1 MILNVE
7 IAAMADQR
15 FRILLV
21 EDNPGDAFLVR
32 TLLDETG
39 DPFDIEHCSD
49 LTSALTILNG
59 DGPGARFDVVLL
71 DLTLPDS
78 SGVETIRRVRS
89 CANSAP
95 VVVLTGHKDEE
106 LAFEALQ
113 HGAEDYLTKEFP
125 DGRTIRRS
133 IRYAIERSRA
143 ERALK
148 ESEERYRK
156 LVELAP
162 ELISILSG
170 EEITYINQQG
180 LTILGA
186 EDTTELVGR
195 SFMEMVNPSSRE
207 ILSEYIERY
216 RNGYSGRADFVIMCN
231 RPDGETVELEVS
243 AIAFTHE
250 GAPAMLML
258 AEDVT
263 EKRKVERQLVQT
275 SKLATLGEMAAS
287 VAHEMNQPLNVI
299 RMAADTCALQ
309 YDLDAVKPAFQ
320 RERLSLISGQTER
333 MSEIIK
339 HLQIYSR
346 PDDDDFAPFDPMKAV
361 GRAVDM
367 IEHDCRLSG
376 IMIDVVPPAQMCRV
390 NGRQVQLEQ
399 VLVNMLTNA
408 RDAINENGDDANS
421 IGGLIR
427 VSAMIDQDEKFLKL
441 AVNDNGGGVPEAAID
456 LLFHPFFTTKDV
468 GKGTGLG
475 LSVSYGIVEAMG
487 GKIDV
492 RNEGDGACFEVTL
505 PVAQIGKEL
514 EADGDEAV
522 VKSARIHAD
531 CVDRAGRQAVR
542 VLVVDDE
549 IDAMEIIAAYLEAQG
564 YSVSAATNGEDAL
577 AIAGVMQPTILI
589 TDIRMPHMD
598 GNSLVKA
605 LRARNPAM
613 PVIVMTGHPGD
624 AERPVDDD
632 DGADAPVMVMP
643 KPLDLQELL
652 GTLDEL
658 AEVYCE

>member
-1 MILNVE
+1 
-7 IAAMADQR
+7 MAEQR

-32 TLLDETG
+32 TLLEETG
-39 DPFDIEHCSD
+39 EPFDIEHRSD
-49 LTSALTILNG
+49 LASAMAVLNG
-59 DGPGARFDVVLL
+59 DGPDAQFDVVLL

-78 SGVETIRRVRS
+78 SGVTTISKVRS
-89 CANSAP
+89 CANTAP

-106 LAFEALQ
+106 LAFDALQ

-170 EEITYINQQG
+170 DEIVYINQQG
-180 LTILGA
+180 LSILGA
-186 EDTTELVGR
+186 EDSAALVGR
-195 SFMEMVNPSSRE
+195 SFMEMVHPSSRE
-207 ILSEYIERY
+207 TLDEYIVRY
-216 RNGYSGRADFVIMCN
+216 RRGYGGRADFTIICQ
-231 RPDGETVELEVS
+231 RPDGENVELEVS

-250 GAPAMLML
+250 GTPAMLML

-263 EKRKVERQLVQT
+263 EKRKIERQLVQT

-299 RMAADTCALQ
+299 RMAADTCSLQ

-320 RERLSLISGQTER
+320 RERLSLISSQTER

-346 PDDDDFAPFDPMKAV
+346 PDDEDFTPFDPMKAV
-361 GRAVDM
+361 ERSVDM

-376 IMIDVVPPAQMCRV
+376 IVIDVVPPAQPCLV

-408 RDAINENGDDANS
+408 RDAINENGDDGN

-427 VSAMIDQDEKFLKL
+427 VSAMVDEGLKSLKL

-475 LSVSYGIVEAMG
+475 LSVSFGIIEAMG

-505 PVAQIGKEL
+505 PITSVGPGEKPDIPEL
-514 EADGDEAV
+514 MPDEGSSLITGSSCEA
-522 VKSARIHAD
+522 RRNI
-531 CVDRAGRQAVR
+531 R

-549 IDAMEIIAAYLEAQG
+549 IDAMEIISGYLEAQG
-564 YSVSAATNGEDAL
+564 YSVSAASDGEDAL
-577 AIAGVMQPTILI
+577 AIAGVVQPDILI
-589 TDIRMPHMD
+589 TDIRMPQMD

-605 LRARNPAM
+605 LRSRNPAL

-632 DGADAPVMVMP
+632 DDGADAPVMVLS
-643 KPLDLQELL
+643 KPLNLKELL
-652 GTLDEL
+652 AILDEL
-658 AEVYCE
+658 SEVCAG

>member
-1 MILNVE
+1 MPQ
-7 IAAMADQR
+7 QR

-32 TLLDETG
+32 TLLEETG
-39 DPFDIEHCSD
+39 EPFDIEHCSD
-49 LTSALTILNG
+49 LTSAMAILNG
-59 DGPGARFDVVLL
+59 DGPECVFDVVLL

-78 SGVETIRRVRS
+78 SGVDTISRVRG
-89 CANSAP
+89 CLNTAP

-162 ELISILSG
+162 ELISVLSG
-170 EEITYINQQG
+170 EEIVYMNQQG

-186 EDTTELVGR
+186 EDCGELVGR
-195 SFMEMVNPSSRE
+195 SFMEMVHPTSRE
-207 ILSEYIERY
+207 TLEEYISRY
-216 RNGYSGRADFVIMCN
+216 QKGYTGRADFTVICQ
-231 RPDGETVELEVS
+231 RPAGDNVELEVS

-299 RMAADTCALQ
+299 RMSADTCALQ
-309 YDLDAVKPAFQ
+309 YDLDEVKPAFQ
-320 RERLSLISGQTER
+320 RERLSLISSQTER

-346 PDDDDFAPFDPMKAV
+346 PDDDDFRPFAVMKAV
-361 GRAVDM
+361 ERAVDM

-376 IMIDVVPPAQMCRV
+376 IVIDVVPPRHLCFV

-399 VLVNMLTNA
+399 VLVNLLSNA
-408 RDAINENGDDANS
+408 RDAINEIGDDAGS

-427 VSAMIDQDEKFLKL
+427 VSALVDEDRKMLKL

-475 LSVSYGIVEAMG
+475 LSVSFGIIEAMG

-492 RNEGDGACFEVTL
+492 RNEGDGACFEITL
-505 PVAQIGKEL
+505 PLADLVVTEEDDLSDGAL
-514 EADGDEAV
+514 EDGWLADAPV
-522 VKSARIHAD
+522 SSLAREN
-531 CVDRAGRQAVR
+531 VR

-549 IDAMEIIAAYLEAQG
+549 LDATEIIAGYLEAQG
-564 YSVSAATNGEDAL
+564 FNVSAASNGEDAL
-577 AIAGVMQPTILI
+577 AIAGIVQPDILI
-589 TDIRMPHMD
+589 TDIRMPQMD
-598 GNSLVKA
+598 GNTLVKE
-605 LRARNPAM
+605 LRDRNPAL
-613 PVIVMTGHPGD
+613 PVLVMTGHPGD
-624 AERPVDDD
+624 AEWPDMDD
-632 DGADAPVMVMP
+632 DGADAPVMVMS
-643 KPLDLQELL
+643 KPLNLKELL
-652 GTLDEL
+652 ATLDEL
-658 AEVYCE
+658 SDVFSG

>member
-1 MILNVE
+1 MPE
-7 IAAMADQR
+7 QR

-32 TLLDETG
+32 TLLEETDES
-39 DPFDIEHCSD
+39 FDIQHCSD
-49 LTSALTILNG
+49 LASAMEVLNG
-59 DGPGARFDVVLL
+59 TGPEAQVDVVLL

-78 SGVETIRRVRS
+78 SGVETISRVRS
-89 CANSAP
+89 CANVAP

-113 HGAEDYLTKEFP
+113 YGAEDYLTKEFP

-162 ELISILSG
+162 ELISVLSG
-170 EEITYINQQG
+170 EEIVYMNQQG

-186 EDTTELVGR
+186 DDSEQLIGR
-195 SFMEMVNPSSRE
+195 SFMEMVHPSSRE
-207 ILSEYIERY
+207 TLEEYITRY
-216 RNGYSGRADFVIMCN
+216 RNGYSGRADFTIICQRREGDN
-231 RPDGETVELEVS
+231 VELEVS

-320 RERLSLISGQTER
+320 RERLALISGQTER

-346 PDDDDFAPFDPMKAV
+346 PDDDDFAPFDVMKAV
-361 GRAVDM
+361 ERAVDM
-367 IEHDCRLSG
+367 VEHDCRLSG
-376 IMIDVVPPAQMCRV
+376 IVIDVVPPSKRCFV

-399 VLVNMLTNA
+399 VLVNMLSNA
-408 RDAINENGDDANS
+408 RDAINENGDDPGS

-427 VSAMIDQDEKFLKL
+427 VCVMIDEKRKRLKL

-475 LSVSYGIVEAMG
+475 LSVSFGIIEAMG
-487 GKIDV
+487 GGIDV
-492 RNEGDGACFEVTL
+492 RNEGDGACFEITL
-505 PVAQIGKEL
+505 PL
-514 EADGDEAV
+514 ADLAV
-522 VKSARIHAD
+522 TEQDGLSDAALDDGWQSTISANANGRGNIRI
-531 CVDRAGRQAVR
+531 
-542 VLVVDDE
+542 LVVDDE
-549 IDAMEIIAAYLEAQG
+549 LDAMEIISGYLEAQG
-564 YSVSAATNGEDAL
+564 FNVSAASNGEDAL
-577 AIAGVMQPTILI
+577 AIAGIVQPDILI
-589 TDIRMPHMD
+589 TDIRMPQMD
-598 GNSLVKA
+598 GNTLVKE
-605 LRARNPAM
+605 LRERNPTL

-624 AERPVDDD
+624 AQRPVEDDE
-632 DGADAPVMVMP
+632 ATDAPVMVMS
-643 KPLDLQELL
+643 KPLNLKELMA
-652 GTLDEL
+652 TLDEL
-658 AEVYCE
+658 SEVFVP

>member
-1 MILNVE
+1 MPE
-7 IAAMADQR
+7 QR

-32 TLLDETG
+32 TLLEETG
-39 DPFDIEHCSD
+39 EPFDIEHRSD
-49 LTSALTILNG
+49 LSSAMAVLNG
-59 DGPGARFDVVLL
+59 TDADAIFDVVLL

-78 SGVETIRRVRS
+78 SGVTTISRIRS
-89 CANSAP
+89 CTNTAP

-162 ELISILSG
+162 ELIAILSG
-170 EEITYINQQG
+170 EEIVYINQQG
-180 LTILGA
+180 VSILKA
-186 EDTTELVGR
+186 DDSNALIGR
-195 SFMEMVNPSSRE
+195 SFMEKVHPASKDT
-207 ILSEYIERY
+207 LGEYIARY
-216 RNGYSGRADFVIMCN
+216 QGGYGGRADFTIMCQ
-231 RPDGETVELEVS
+231 RPDGENVELEVS

-299 RMAADTCALQ
+299 RMAADTCGLE

-320 RERLSLISGQTER
+320 RERLSLISSQTER

-346 PDDDDFAPFDPMKAV
+346 PDDDDFVPFDPMKAV
-361 GRAVDM
+361 MRSVDM

-376 IMIDVVPPAQMCRV
+376 IVVDVVPPGQVCLV

-399 VLVNMLTNA
+399 VMVNMLTNA
-408 RDAINENGDDANS
+408 RDAINENADDGS

-427 VSAMIDQDEKFLKL
+427 VSAMLDEAHKVLKL

-475 LSVSYGIVEAMG
+475 LSVSFGIVEAMG

-505 PVAQIGKEL
+505 PIASFGDVGTDEEEDIADECLPADIGLNK
-514 EADGDEAV
+514 
-522 VKSARIHAD
+522 
-531 CVDRAGRQAVR
+531 AVR
-542 VLVVDDE
+542 NKTRILVVDDE
-549 IDAMEIIAAYLEAQG
+549 IDAMEIISGYLEAQG
-564 YSVSAATNGEDAL
+564 YSVSAASNGEDAL
-577 AIAGVMQPTILI
+577 AISGVVQPNILI
-589 TDIRMPHMD
+589 TDIRMPQMD
-598 GNSLVKA
+598 GNSLVKELRSRDPA
-605 LRARNPAM
+605 L

-624 AERPVDDD
+624 ADRPVDD
-632 DGADAPVMVMP
+632 DGADAPVMVMS
-643 KPLDLQELL
+643 KPLNLKELL
-652 GTLDEL
+652 GILDEL
-658 AEVYCE
+658 SEVCGE

>member
-1 MILNVE
+1 MTMPE
-7 IAAMADQR
+7 QR

-32 TLLDETG
+32 TLLEETG
-39 DPFDIEHCSD
+39 EPFDIEHRSD
-49 LTSALTILNG
+49 LRSAMAVLNG
-59 DGPGARFDVVLL
+59 DGPDALFDVVLL

-78 SGVETIRRVRS
+78 SGVATISQIRS
-89 CANSAP
+89 CANTAP

-170 EEITYINQQG
+170 EEIVYINQQG
-180 LTILGA
+180 LSILGA
-186 EDTTELVGR
+186 EDSAALVGR
-195 SFMEMVNPSSRE
+195 SFMEMVHPTSKE
-207 ILSEYIERY
+207 TLGEYIARY
-216 RNGYSGRADFVIMCN
+216 QDGYGGRADFTIICQ
-231 RPDGETVELEVS
+231 RPDGDNVELEVS

-263 EKRKVERQLVQT
+263 EKRRIERQLVQT

-309 YDLDAVKPAFQ
+309 YDLEAVKPAFQ
-320 RERLSLISGQTER
+320 RERLSLISSQTER

-346 PDDDDFAPFDPMKAV
+346 PDDDDFVPFDPMKAV
-361 GRAVDM
+361 ERSVDM

-376 IMIDVVPPAQMCRV
+376 IMIEVVPPAQACLV
-390 NGRQVQLEQ
+390 KGRQVQLEQ

-408 RDAINENGDDANS
+408 RDAINENGDDGS

-427 VSAMIDQDEKFLKL
+427 LSAMVDENHKVLKL

-475 LSVSYGIVEAMG
+475 LSVSFGIVEAMN

-505 PVAQIGKEL
+505 PIVSFGDVSDDIF
-514 EADGDEAV
+514 ADIPDEQVFNDTSSNTA
-522 VKSARIHAD
+522 ARQNTRI
-531 CVDRAGRQAVR
+531 
-542 VLVVDDE
+542 LVVDDE
-549 IDAMEIIAAYLEAQG
+549 IDAMEIISGYLEAQG
-564 YSVSAATNGEDAL
+564 YNVSAASNGEDAL
-577 AIAGVMQPTILI
+577 AIAGVVQPDILI
-589 TDIRMPHMD
+589 TDIRMPQMD
-598 GNSLVKA
+598 GNSLVKELRSRDPA
-605 LRARNPAM
+605 L

-632 DGADAPVMVMP
+632 GADAPVMVMS
-643 KPLDLQELL
+643 KPLNLKELL
-652 GTLDEL
+652 GILDEL
-658 AEVYCE
+658 SEVCGQM

>member
-1 MILNVE
+1 MLE
-7 IAAMADQR
+7 QR

-32 TLLDETG
+32 TLLEETTE
-39 DPFDIEHCSD
+39 PFDIEHCGD
-49 LTSALTILNG
+49 LGSAMAILNG
-59 DGPGARFDVVLL
+59 TGDAAQFDVILL

-78 SGVETIRRVRS
+78 SGVETISRIRS
-89 CANSAP
+89 CANAAP

-133 IRYAIERSRA
+133 IRYAIERSRS

-162 ELISILSG
+162 ELIAVLSG
-170 EEITYINQQG
+170 EEIVYINQQG
-180 LTILGA
+180 LSMLRVTDAQMLGH
-186 EDTTELVGR
+186 
-195 SFMEMVNPSSRE
+195 SFMEMVHETSRE
-207 ILSEYIERY
+207 ILAEHIDRY
-216 RNGYSGRADFVIMCN
+216 KNGYSGRADFTLMCL
-231 RPDGETVELEVS
+231 RRDGENVELEVS

-263 EKRKVERQLVQT
+263 EKRKIERQLVQT

-287 VAHEMNQPLNVI
+287 IAHEMNQPLNVI
-299 RMAADTCALQ
+299 RMAADTCSLQ
-309 YDLDAVKPAFQ
+309 YDMDAVKPAFQ
-320 RERLSLISGQTER
+320 RERLKLISGQTER

-346 PDDDDFAPFDPMKAV
+346 PDNDDFELFDPMKAL

-376 IMIDVVPPAQMCRV
+376 ILIDVVPPTQLCMV
-390 NGRQVQLEQ
+390 KGRQVQLEQ
-399 VLVNMLTNA
+399 VLVNILTNA
-408 RDAINENGDDANS
+408 RDAINENGDDGNS

-427 VSAMIDQDEKFLKL
+427 ISAVIDAQTQTLRI
-441 AVNDNGGGVPEAAID
+441 AINDNGGGVPEAAID
-456 LLFHPFFTTKDV
+456 FLFHPFFTTKDV

-487 GKIDV
+487 GKINV
-492 RNEGDGACFEVTL
+492 RNEGDGACFEIAL
-505 PVAQIGKEL
+505 PVVEIGMGEL
-514 EADGDEAV
+514 PHIEDDDGLDDDSESTVSTAD
-522 VKSARIHAD
+522 
-531 CVDRAGRQAVR
+531 RQKVR

-549 IDAMEIIAAYLEAQG
+549 MDAMEIISAYLEGQG
-564 YSVSAATNGEDAL
+564 YNVCAASNGEEAL
-577 AIAGVMQPTILI
+577 AIAGAMQPDILI
-589 TDIRMPHMD
+589 TDIRMPQMD
-598 GNSLVKA
+598 GNSLVKE
-605 LRARNPAM
+605 LRSRNPAM

-624 AERPVDDD
+624 AHRPDDD
-632 DGADAPVMVMP
+632 EDGTDAPVMVMS
-643 KPLDLQELL
+643 KPLGLRELL
-652 GTLDEL
+652 SVLDEL
-658 AEVYCE
+658 AEVFCT

>member
-1 MILNVE
+1 MTMPE
-7 IAAMADQR
+7 QR

-32 TLLDETG
+32 TLLEETG
-39 DPFDIEHCSD
+39 EPFDIEHRSD
-49 LTSALTILNG
+49 LRSAMAVLNG
-59 DGPGARFDVVLL
+59 DGPDALFDVVLL

-78 SGVETIRRVRS
+78 SGVATISQIRS
-89 CANSAP
+89 CANTAP

-170 EEITYINQQG
+170 EEIVYINQQG
-180 LTILGA
+180 LSILGA
-186 EDTTELVGR
+186 EDSAALVGR
-195 SFMEMVNPSSRE
+195 SFMEMVHPTSKE
-207 ILSEYIERY
+207 TLGEYIARY
-216 RNGYSGRADFVIMCN
+216 QDGYGGRADFTIICQ
-231 RPDGETVELEVS
+231 RPDGDNVELEVS

-263 EKRKVERQLVQT
+263 EKRRIERQLVQT

-309 YDLDAVKPAFQ
+309 YDLEAVKPAFQ
-320 RERLSLISGQTER
+320 RERLSLISSQTER

-346 PDDDDFAPFDPMKAV
+346 PDDDDFVPFDPMKAV
-361 GRAVDM
+361 ERSVDM

-376 IMIDVVPPAQMCRV
+376 IMIEVVPPAQACLV
-390 NGRQVQLEQ
+390 KGRQVQLEQ

-408 RDAINENGDDANS
+408 RDAINENGDDGS

-427 VSAMIDQDEKFLKL
+427 LSAMVDENHKVLKL

-475 LSVSYGIVEAMG
+475 LSVSFGIVEAMN

-505 PVAQIGKEL
+505 PIVSFGDVSEDIF
-514 EADGDEAV
+514 ADIPDEQVFNDTSSNTA
-522 VKSARIHAD
+522 ARQNTRI
-531 CVDRAGRQAVR
+531 
-542 VLVVDDE
+542 LVVDDE
-549 IDAMEIIAAYLEAQG
+549 IDAMEIISGYLEAQG
-564 YSVSAATNGEDAL
+564 YNVSAASNGEDAL
-577 AIAGVMQPTILI
+577 AIAGVVQPDILI
-589 TDIRMPHMD
+589 TDIRMPQMD
-598 GNSLVKA
+598 GNSLVKELRSRDPA
-605 LRARNPAM
+605 L

-632 DGADAPVMVMP
+632 GADAPVMVMS
-643 KPLDLQELL
+643 KPLNLKELL
-652 GTLDEL
+652 GILDEL
-658 AEVYCE
+658 SEVCGQM

>member
-1 MILNVE
+1 MLE
-7 IAAMADQR
+7 QR

-32 TLLDETG
+32 TLLEETG
-39 DPFDIEHCSD
+39 EPFDIEHRSD
-49 LTSALTILNG
+49 LTSAMAVLNG
-59 DGPGARFDVVLL
+59 EGPDAVFDVVLL

-78 SGVETIRRVRS
+78 SGVTTISRIRD
-89 CANSAP
+89 CANTAP

-170 EEITYINQQG
+170 EEIAYINQQG
-180 LTILGA
+180 LSILGA
-186 EDTTELVGR
+186 DDSAALIGR
-195 SFMEMVNPSSRE
+195 SFMEMVHPASKE
-207 ILSEYIERY
+207 TLGEYIARY
-216 RNGYSGRADFVIMCN
+216 RDGYTGRADFTIMCQ
-231 RPDGETVELEVS
+231 RPAGDNVELEVS

-263 EKRKVERQLVQT
+263 EKRKIERQLVQT

-320 RERLSLISGQTER
+320 HERLALISSQTER

-346 PDDDDFAPFDPMKAV
+346 PDDDDFVPFDPMRAV
-361 GRAVDM
+361 ASSVDM

-376 IMIDVVPPAQMCRV
+376 IEIEVVPPAQACLV

-408 RDAINENGDDANS
+408 RDAINENGDDGN

-427 VSAMIDQDEKFLKL
+427 VSAMVDKTNQVLKL

-475 LSVSYGIVEAMG
+475 LSVSFGIVEAMG

-505 PVAQIGKEL
+505 PIVSFDASD
-514 EADGDEAV
+514 ADQTEYEPEEHPGGDTGLNAETRQNI
-522 VKSARIHAD
+522 RI
-531 CVDRAGRQAVR
+531 
-542 VLVVDDE
+542 LVVDDE
-549 IDAMEIIAAYLEAQG
+549 VDAMEIISGYLEAQG
-564 YSVSAATNGEDAL
+564 YNVSAASDGEDAL
-577 AIAGVMQPTILI
+577 ALAAVVQPNILI
-589 TDIRMPHMD
+589 TDIRMPQMD
-598 GNSLVKA
+598 GNALVKELRSRDPA
-605 LRARNPAM
+605 L

-632 DGADAPVMVMP
+632 GADAPVMVMS
-643 KPLDLQELL
+643 KPLNLKELL
-652 GTLDEL
+652 GILDEL
-658 AEVYCE
+658 SEVCIQ

>member
-1 MILNVE
+1 
-7 IAAMADQR
+7 
-15 FRILLV
+15 
-21 EDNPGDAFLVR
+21 
-32 TLLDETG
+32 
-39 DPFDIEHCSD
+39 
-49 LTSALTILNG
+49 
-59 DGPGARFDVVLL
+59 
-71 DLTLPDS
+71 
-78 SGVETIRRVRS
+78 
-89 CANSAP
+89 
-95 VVVLTGHKDEE
+95 
-106 LAFEALQ
+106 
-113 HGAEDYLTKEFP
+113 
-125 DGRTIRRS
+125 
-133 IRYAIERSRA
+133 
-143 ERALK
+143 
-148 ESEERYRK
+148 
-156 LVELAP
+156 
-162 ELISILSG
+162 
-170 EEITYINQQG
+170 
-180 LTILGA
+180 
-186 EDTTELVGR
+186 
-195 SFMEMVNPSSRE
+195 
-207 ILSEYIERY
+207 
-216 RNGYSGRADFVIMCN
+216 
-231 RPDGETVELEVS
+231 
-243 AIAFTHE
+243 
-250 GAPAMLML
+250 
-258 AEDVT
+258 
-263 EKRKVERQLVQT
+263 
-275 SKLATLGEMAAS
+275 
-287 VAHEMNQPLNVI
+287 
-299 RMAADTCALQ
+299 
-309 YDLDAVKPAFQ
+309 
-320 RERLSLISGQTER
+320 

-514 EADGDEAV
+514 EADSDEPVA
-522 VKSARIHAD
+522 KSARIHGD

-577 AIAGVMQPTILI
+577 AIAGVMPPTILI

-605 LRARNPAM
+605 LRARNPGM

-652 GTLDEL
+652 GILDEL
-658 AEVYCE
+658 AEVYGE

>member
-1 MILNVE
+1 MSE
-7 IAAMADQR
+7 QR

-32 TLLDETG
+32 TLLEETG
-39 DPFDIEHCSD
+39 EPFDIEHRSD
-49 LTSALTILNG
+49 LASAMAVLND
-59 DGPGARFDVVLL
+59 DGAEAAFDVILL

-78 SGVETIRRVRS
+78 SGVDTISRVRS
-89 CANSAP
+89 CANAAP

-162 ELISILSG
+162 ELISVLSG
-170 EEITYINQQG
+170 EEIVYMNQQG
-180 LTILGA
+180 VTILGA
-186 EDTTELVGR
+186 GDSDALVGR
-195 SFMEMVNPSSRE
+195 SFMEMVHPSSRE
-207 ILSEYIERY
+207 TLEEYISRY
-216 RNGYSGRADFVIMCN
+216 RKGYPGRADFTIICQ
-231 RPDGETVELEVS
+231 RPEGENVELEVS

-250 GAPAMLML
+250 GSPAMLML

-320 RERLSLISGQTER
+320 RERLSLISSQTER

-346 PDDDDFAPFDPMKAV
+346 PDDDDFAPFDVMKAV
-361 GRAVDM
+361 ERAVDM
-367 IEHDCRLSG
+367 VEHDCKLSG
-376 IMIDVVPPAQMCRV
+376 IAIDVVPPRKRCFV

-399 VLVNMLTNA
+399 VLINMLSNA
-408 RDAINENGDDANS
+408 RDAINENGDDAGS

-427 VSAMIDQDEKFLKL
+427 VSAMVDESGKTLRL

-475 LSVSYGIVEAMG
+475 LSVSFGIVEAMG
-487 GKIDV
+487 GRIEV
-492 RNEGDGACFEVTL
+492 RNEGDGACFEITL
-505 PVAQIGKEL
+505 PLSEIIVTEDNCL
-514 EADGDEAV
+514 SSDMLDEGWSSKRPANAA
-522 VKSARIHAD
+522 ARGNI
-531 CVDRAGRQAVR
+531 R

-549 IDAMEIIAAYLEAQG
+549 LDAMEIISGYLEAQG
-564 YSVSAATNGEDAL
+564 FNVSAASDGEDAL
-577 AIAGVMQPTILI
+577 AIAGIVQPDILI
-589 TDIRMPHMD
+589 TDIRMPQMD
-598 GNSLVKA
+598 GNTLVKE
-605 LRARNPAM
+605 LRERNPAL

-624 AERPVDDD
+624 AEKPVEDDE
-632 DGADAPVMVMP
+632 GADAPVMVMS
-643 KPLDLQELL
+643 KPLNLKELL

-658 AEVYCE
+658 CEVVAA

>member
-1 MILNVE
+1 MTMPE
-7 IAAMADQR
+7 QR

-32 TLLDETG
+32 TLLEETG
-39 DPFDIEHCSD
+39 EPFDIEHRSD
-49 LTSALTILNG
+49 LRSAMAVLNG
-59 DGPGARFDVVLL
+59 DGPDALFDVVLL

-78 SGVETIRRVRS
+78 SGVATISQIRS
-89 CANSAP
+89 CANTAP

-170 EEITYINQQG
+170 EEIVYINQQG
-180 LTILGA
+180 LSILGA
-186 EDTTELVGR
+186 EDSAALVGR
-195 SFMEMVNPSSRE
+195 SFMEMVHPTSKE
-207 ILSEYIERY
+207 TLGEYIARY
-216 RNGYSGRADFVIMCN
+216 QDGYGGRADFTIICQ
-231 RPDGETVELEVS
+231 RPDGDNVELEVS

-263 EKRKVERQLVQT
+263 EKRRIERQLVQT

-309 YDLDAVKPAFQ
+309 YDLEAVKPAFQ
-320 RERLSLISGQTER
+320 RERLSLISSQTER

-346 PDDDDFAPFDPMKAV
+346 PDDDDFVPFDPMKAV
-361 GRAVDM
+361 ERSVDM

-376 IMIDVVPPAQMCRV
+376 IMIEVVPPAQACLV
-390 NGRQVQLEQ
+390 KGRQVQLEQ

-408 RDAINENGDDANS
+408 RDAINENGDDGS

-427 VSAMIDQDEKFLKL
+427 LSAMVDENHKVLKL

-475 LSVSYGIVEAMG
+475 LSVSFGIIEAMN

-505 PVAQIGKEL
+505 PIVSFGDVSEDIF
-514 EADGDEAV
+514 ADIPDEQVFNDTSSNTA
-522 VKSARIHAD
+522 ARQNTRI
-531 CVDRAGRQAVR
+531 
-542 VLVVDDE
+542 LVVDDE
-549 IDAMEIIAAYLEAQG
+549 IDAMEIISGYLEAQG
-564 YSVSAATNGEDAL
+564 YNVSAASNGEDAL
-577 AIAGVMQPTILI
+577 AIAGVVQPDILI
-589 TDIRMPHMD
+589 TDIRMPQMD
-598 GNSLVKA
+598 GNSLVKELRSRDPA
-605 LRARNPAM
+605 L

-632 DGADAPVMVMP
+632 GADAPVMVMS
-643 KPLDLQELL
+643 KPLNLKELL
-652 GTLDEL
+652 GILDEL
-658 AEVYCE
+658 SEVCGQM

>member
-1 MILNVE
+1 MHE
-7 IAAMADQR
+7 QR

-21 EDNPGDAFLVR
+21 EDNPGDAFLVK
-32 TLLDETG
+32 TLLEETG
-39 DPFDIEHCSD
+39 EPFDIEHCSD
-49 LTSALTILNG
+49 LSSAQKLLNAEQ
-59 DGPGARFDVVLL
+59 PNSSFDVVLL

-78 SGVETIRRVRS
+78 SGVETIRRVRE
-89 CANSAP
+89 CAARVP

-143 ERALK
+143 EMALK

-162 ELISILSG
+162 ELISVLSG
-170 EEITYINQQG
+170 EQIAYINQQG
-180 LTILGA
+180 LSILGA
-186 EDTTELVGR
+186 SDAAELVGR
-195 SFMEMVNPSSRE
+195 SFMEMVHPTSRE
-207 ILSEYIERY
+207 TLDEYIQRY
-216 RNGYSGRADFVIMCN
+216 RNGYSGRADFTIMAQ
-231 RPDGETVELEVS
+231 RPDGENVELEVS

-263 EKRKVERQLVQT
+263 EKRKIERQLVQT

-299 RMAADTCALQ
+299 RMAADTCGLQ

-320 RERLSLISGQTER
+320 RERLSLISSQTER

-346 PDDDDFAPFDPMKAV
+346 PDDDDFAPFDVAKAV
-361 GRAVDM
+361 ERAVDM

-376 IMIDVVPPAQMCRV
+376 IMIDVVGPSSPCFV
-390 NGRQVQLEQ
+390 SGRQVQLEQ

-408 RDAINENGDDANS
+408 RDAINENGDDAGS

-427 VSAMIDQDEKFLKL
+427 ISTVLDKEAGTLKL

-475 LSVSYGIVEAMG
+475 LSVSFGIVEAMG
-487 GKIDV
+487 GKINV

-505 PVAQIGKEL
+505 PLADICLGALAAEEDAETAMPPSTSMNPEL
-514 EADGDEAV
+514 RG
-522 VKSARIHAD
+522 SI
-531 CVDRAGRQAVR
+531 R

-549 IDAMEIIAAYLEAQG
+549 IDAMEIISGYLETQG
-564 YSVSAATNGEDAL
+564 YNVSAASNGEDAL
-577 AIAGVMQPTILI
+577 ALAGIVQPDILI
-589 TDIRMPHMD
+589 TDIRMPQMD
-598 GNSLVKA
+598 GNSLVKE
-605 LRARNPAM
+605 LRARNRAL

-624 AERPVDDD
+624 AEKPIEDEDSS
-632 DGADAPVMVMP
+632 DAPVMVMS
-643 KPLDLQELL
+643 KPLNLAELL
-652 GTLDEL
+652 GVLDEL
-658 AEVYCE
+658 TEVCVA

>member
-1 MILNVE
+1 MPE
-7 IAAMADQR
+7 QR

-32 TLLDETG
+32 TLLEETG
-39 DPFDIEHCSD
+39 EPFDIEHRSD
-49 LTSALTILNG
+49 LRSAMAVLNG
-59 DGPGARFDVVLL
+59 DGPDALFDVVLL

-78 SGVETIRRVRS
+78 SGVATISQIRS
-89 CANSAP
+89 CANTAP

-170 EEITYINQQG
+170 EEIVYINQQG
-180 LTILGA
+180 LSILGA
-186 EDTTELVGR
+186 EDSAALVGR
-195 SFMEMVNPSSRE
+195 SFMEMVHPTSKE
-207 ILSEYIERY
+207 TLGEYIARY
-216 RNGYSGRADFVIMCN
+216 QDGYGGRADFTIICQ
-231 RPDGETVELEVS
+231 RPDGDNVELEVS

-263 EKRKVERQLVQT
+263 EKRRIERQLVQT

-309 YDLDAVKPAFQ
+309 YDLEAVKPAFQ
-320 RERLSLISGQTER
+320 RERLSLISSQTER

-346 PDDDDFAPFDPMKAV
+346 PDDDDFVPFDPMKAV
-361 GRAVDM
+361 ERSVDM

-376 IMIDVVPPAQMCRV
+376 IMIEVVPPAQACLV
-390 NGRQVQLEQ
+390 KGRQVQLEQ

-408 RDAINENGDDANS
+408 RDAINENGDDGS

-427 VSAMIDQDEKFLKL
+427 LSAMVDENHKVLKL

-475 LSVSYGIVEAMG
+475 LSVSFGIIEAMN

-505 PVAQIGKEL
+505 PIVSFGDVSEDIF
-514 EADGDEAV
+514 ADIPDEQVFNDTSSNTA
-522 VKSARIHAD
+522 ARQNTRI
-531 CVDRAGRQAVR
+531 
-542 VLVVDDE
+542 LVVDDE
-549 IDAMEIIAAYLEAQG
+549 IDAMEIISGYLEAQG
-564 YSVSAATNGEDAL
+564 YNVSAASNGEDAL
-577 AIAGVMQPTILI
+577 AIAGVVQPDILI
-589 TDIRMPHMD
+589 TDIRMPQMD
-598 GNSLVKA
+598 GNSLVKELRSRDPA
-605 LRARNPAM
+605 L

-632 DGADAPVMVMP
+632 GADAPVMVMS
-643 KPLDLQELL
+643 KPLNLKELL
-652 GTLDEL
+652 GILDEL
-658 AEVYCE
+658 SEVCGQM

>member
-1 MILNVE
+1 MP
-7 IAAMADQR
+7 DQR

-32 TLLDETG
+32 TLLEETG
-39 DPFDIEHCSD
+39 EAFDVEHRSD
-49 LTSALTILNG
+49 LASAMAVLNS
-59 DGPGARFDVVLL
+59 DGAEALFDVVLL

-78 SGVETIRRVRS
+78 SGVDTISRIRS
-89 CANSAP
+89 CANVAP

-162 ELISILSG
+162 ELISVLSG
-170 EEITYINQQG
+170 EEIVYMNQQG
-180 LTILGA
+180 VTILGA
-186 EDTTELVGR
+186 GDSDKLVGR
-195 SFMEMVNPSSRE
+195 SFMEMVHPSSRE
-207 ILSEYIERY
+207 TLEEYISRY
-216 RNGYSGRADFVIMCN
+216 QNGYPGRADFTIICQ
-231 RPDGETVELEVS
+231 RPEGENVELEVS

-309 YDLDAVKPAFQ
+309 YELNAVKPAFQ
-320 RERLSLISGQTER
+320 KERLSLISSQTER

-346 PDDDDFAPFDPMKAV
+346 PDDDDFAPFDVMKAV
-361 GRAVDM
+361 ERAVDM
-367 IEHDCRLSG
+367 VEHDCRLSG
-376 IMIDVVPPAQMCRV
+376 IAIDVVPPRQRCFV

-399 VLVNMLTNA
+399 VLVNMLSNA
-408 RDAINENGDDANS
+408 RDAINENGDDAGS

-427 VSAMIDQDEKFLKL
+427 VSAMIDDAGKTLKL

-475 LSVSYGIVEAMG
+475 LSVSFGIVEAMG
-487 GKIDV
+487 GRIEV
-492 RNEGDGACFEVTL
+492 RNEGDGACFEITL
-505 PVAQIGKEL
+505 PLVDIGVTEDDAISESMLDNGWLSSLPTNAK
-514 EADGDEAV
+514 
-522 VKSARIHAD
+522 ARGNI
-531 CVDRAGRQAVR
+531 R

-549 IDAMEIIAAYLEAQG
+549 LDAMEIISGYLEAQG
-564 YSVSAATNGEDAL
+564 FNVSAASNGEDAL
-577 AIAGVMQPTILI
+577 ALAGVFQPDILI
-589 TDIRMPHMD
+589 TDIRMPQMD
-598 GNSLVKA
+598 GNSLVRE
-605 LRARNPAM
+605 LRDRNPAL

-624 AERPVDDD
+624 AEKPVEDEE
-632 DGADAPVMVMP
+632 GSDAPVMVMS
-643 KPLDLQELL
+643 KPLNLRELL
-652 GTLDEL
+652 ATLDEL
-658 AEVYCE
+658 CEVFAV

>member
-1 MILNVE
+1 MTMPE
-7 IAAMADQR
+7 QR

-32 TLLDETG
+32 TLLEETG
-39 DPFDIEHCSD
+39 EPFDIEHRSD
-49 LTSALTILNG
+49 LRSAMAVLNG
-59 DGPGARFDVVLL
+59 DGSDALFDVVLL

-78 SGVETIRRVRS
+78 SGVATISQIRS
-89 CANSAP
+89 CANTAP

-170 EEITYINQQG
+170 EEIVYINQQG
-180 LTILGA
+180 LSILGA
-186 EDTTELVGR
+186 EDSAALVGR
-195 SFMEMVNPSSRE
+195 SFMEMVHPTSKE
-207 ILSEYIERY
+207 TLGEYIARY
-216 RNGYSGRADFVIMCN
+216 QDGYGGRADFTIICQ
-231 RPDGETVELEVS
+231 RPDGDNVELEVS

-263 EKRKVERQLVQT
+263 EKRRIERQLVQT

-309 YDLDAVKPAFQ
+309 YDLEAVKPAFQ
-320 RERLSLISGQTER
+320 RERLSLISSQTER

-346 PDDDDFAPFDPMKAV
+346 PDDDDFVPFDPMKAV
-361 GRAVDM
+361 ERSVDM

-376 IMIDVVPPAQMCRV
+376 IMIEVVPPAQACLV
-390 NGRQVQLEQ
+390 KGRQVQLEQ

-408 RDAINENGDDANS
+408 RDAINENGDDGS

-427 VSAMIDQDEKFLKL
+427 LSAMVDENHKVLKL

-475 LSVSYGIVEAMG
+475 LSVSFGIVEAMN

-505 PVAQIGKEL
+505 PIVSF
-514 EADGDEAV
+514 GDVSDDIFAYTPDEQVFNDTSSNTA
-522 VKSARIHAD
+522 ARQNTRI
-531 CVDRAGRQAVR
+531 
-542 VLVVDDE
+542 LVVDDE
-549 IDAMEIIAAYLEAQG
+549 IDAMEIISGYLEAQG
-564 YSVSAATNGEDAL
+564 YNVSAASNGEDAL
-577 AIAGVMQPTILI
+577 AIAGVVQPDILI
-589 TDIRMPHMD
+589 TDIRMPQMD
-598 GNSLVKA
+598 GNSLVKELRSRDPA
-605 LRARNPAM
+605 L

-632 DGADAPVMVMP
+632 GADAPVMVMS
-643 KPLDLQELL
+643 KPLNLKELL
-652 GTLDEL
+652 GILDEL
-658 AEVYCE
+658 SEVCGQM

>member
-1 MILNVE
+1 MPE
-7 IAAMADQR
+7 QR

-32 TLLDETG
+32 TLLEETG
-39 DPFDIEHCSD
+39 EPFDIEHRSD
-49 LTSALTILNG
+49 LRSAMAVLNG
-59 DGPGARFDVVLL
+59 DGPDALFDVVLL

-78 SGVETIRRVRS
+78 SGVATISQIRS
-89 CANSAP
+89 CANTAP

-170 EEITYINQQG
+170 EEIVYINQQG
-180 LTILGA
+180 LSILGA
-186 EDTTELVGR
+186 EDSAALVGR
-195 SFMEMVNPSSRE
+195 SFMEMVHPTSKE
-207 ILSEYIERY
+207 TLGEYIARY
-216 RNGYSGRADFVIMCN
+216 QDGYGGRADFTIICQ
-231 RPDGETVELEVS
+231 RPDGDNVELEVS

-263 EKRKVERQLVQT
+263 EKRRIERQLVQT

-309 YDLDAVKPAFQ
+309 YDLEAVKPAFQ
-320 RERLSLISGQTER
+320 RERLSLISSQTER

-346 PDDDDFAPFDPMKAV
+346 PDDDDFVPFDPMKAV
-361 GRAVDM
+361 ERSVDM

-376 IMIDVVPPAQMCRV
+376 IMIEVVPPAQACLV
-390 NGRQVQLEQ
+390 KGRQVQLEQ

-408 RDAINENGDDANS
+408 RDAINENGDDGS

-427 VSAMIDQDEKFLKL
+427 LSAMVDENHKVLKL

-475 LSVSYGIVEAMG
+475 LSVSFGIVEAMN

-505 PVAQIGKEL
+505 PIVSFGDVSEDIF
-514 EADGDEAV
+514 ADIPDEQVFNDTSSNTA
-522 VKSARIHAD
+522 ARQNTRI
-531 CVDRAGRQAVR
+531 
-542 VLVVDDE
+542 LVVDDE
-549 IDAMEIIAAYLEAQG
+549 IDAMEIISGYLEAQG
-564 YSVSAATNGEDAL
+564 YNVSAASNGEDAL
-577 AIAGVMQPTILI
+577 AIAGVVQPDILI
-589 TDIRMPHMD
+589 TDIRMPQMD
-598 GNSLVKA
+598 GNSLVKELRSRDPA
-605 LRARNPAM
+605 L

-632 DGADAPVMVMP
+632 GADAPVMVMS
-643 KPLDLQELL
+643 KPLNLKELL
-652 GTLDEL
+652 GILDEL
-658 AEVYCE
+658 SEVCGQM

>member
-1 MILNVE
+1 MPE
-7 IAAMADQR
+7 QR

-32 TLLDETG
+32 TLLEETG
-39 DPFDIEHCSD
+39 EPFDIEHRSD
-49 LTSALTILNG
+49 LASAMAVLNG
-59 DGPGARFDVVLL
+59 DGPEALFDVVLL

-78 SGVETIRRVRS
+78 SGVQTISRVRS
-89 CANSAP
+89 CANAAP

-162 ELISILSG
+162 ELISVLSG
-170 EEITYINQQG
+170 EEIVYMNQQG
-180 LTILGA
+180 VSILGA
-186 EDTTELVGR
+186 RDSDKLVGR
-195 SFMEMVNPSSRE
+195 SFMEMVHPSSRE
-207 ILSEYIERY
+207 TLEEYISRY
-216 RNGYSGRADFVIMCN
+216 RNGYPGRADFTIICQ
-231 RPDGETVELEVS
+231 RPEGENVELEVS

-250 GAPAMLML
+250 GTPAMLML

-263 EKRKVERQLVQT
+263 DKRKVERQLVQT

-320 RERLSLISGQTER
+320 RERLALISSQTER

-346 PDDDDFAPFDPMKAV
+346 PDDDDFAPFDVMKAV
-361 GRAVDM
+361 ERAVDM
-367 IEHDCRLSG
+367 VEHDCKLSG
-376 IMIDVVPPAQMCRV
+376 IAIDVVPPRQRCFV

-399 VLVNMLTNA
+399 VLVNMLSNA
-408 RDAINENGDDANS
+408 RDAINESGDDADS

-427 VSAMIDQDEKFLKL
+427 VSAMVDEVRNSLKL

-475 LSVSYGIVEAMG
+475 LSVSFGIVEAMG
-487 GKIDV
+487 GRIDV
-492 RNEGDGACFEVTL
+492 RNEGEGACFEITL
-505 PVAQIGKEL
+505 PLADVDITKVDHHSDAGQEDGWLTKVPPNAEARGK
-514 EADGDEAV
+514 
-522 VKSARIHAD
+522 I
-531 CVDRAGRQAVR
+531 R

-549 IDAMEIIAAYLEAQG
+549 LDAMEIISGYLEAQG
-564 YSVSAATNGEDAL
+564 FNVSAATNGEDAL
-577 AIAGVMQPTILI
+577 AIAGVVRPDILI

-598 GNSLVKA
+598 GNALVKE
-605 LRARNPAM
+605 LREHNPAL

-624 AERPVDDD
+624 ADRPVEDE
-632 DGADAPVMVMP
+632 GEPDAPVTVMS
-643 KPLDLQELL
+643 KPLNLKELL
-652 GTLDEL
+652 ATLDEL
-658 AEVYCE
+658 CEVFAA

>member
-1 MILNVE
+1 MPE
-7 IAAMADQR
+7 QR

-32 TLLDETG
+32 TLLEETG
-39 DPFDIEHCSD
+39 EPFDIEHRSD
-49 LTSALTILNG
+49 LASAMAVLND
-59 DGPGARFDVVLL
+59 DGAEAAFDVILL

-78 SGVETIRRVRS
+78 SGVETISRVRS
-89 CANSAP
+89 CANPAP

-162 ELISILSG
+162 ELISVLSG
-170 EEITYINQQG
+170 DEIVYMNQQG
-180 LTILGA
+180 VTILGA
-186 EDTTELVGR
+186 GDSDALVGR
-195 SFMEMVNPSSRE
+195 SFMEMVHPSSRE
-207 ILSEYIERY
+207 TLEEYISRY
-216 RNGYSGRADFVIMCN
+216 RNGYPGRADFTIICQ
-231 RPDGETVELEVS
+231 RPEGENVELEVS

-250 GAPAMLML
+250 GLPAMLML

-320 RERLSLISGQTER
+320 RERLSLISSQTER

-346 PDDDDFAPFDPMKAV
+346 PDDDDFAPFDVMNAV
-361 GRAVDM
+361 ERAVDM
-367 IEHDCRLSG
+367 VEHDCRLSG
-376 IMIDVVPPAQMCRV
+376 IAIDVVPPRQRCFV

-399 VLVNMLTNA
+399 VLVNMLSNA
-408 RDAINENGDDANS
+408 RDAINENGDDAGS

-427 VSAMIDQDEKFLKL
+427 VSAMVDETGKTLRL

-475 LSVSYGIVEAMG
+475 LSVSFGIVEAMG
-487 GKIDV
+487 GRIDV
-492 RNEGDGACFEVTL
+492 RNEGDGACFEITL
-505 PVAQIGKEL
+505 PLAEIVLTEDEDL
-514 EADGDEAV
+514 ADDMPDEDWLSKTPANAA
-522 VKSARIHAD
+522 ARGNI
-531 CVDRAGRQAVR
+531 R

-549 IDAMEIIAAYLEAQG
+549 LDAMEIISGYLEAQG
-564 YSVSAATNGEDAL
+564 FNVSAASDGEDAL
-577 AIAGVMQPTILI
+577 AIAGIVPPDILI
-589 TDIRMPHMD
+589 TDIRMPQMD
-598 GNSLVKA
+598 GNTLVKE
-605 LRARNPAM
+605 LRERNPSL

-624 AERPVDDD
+624 AEKPVEDEE
-632 DGADAPVMVMP
+632 GTDAPVMVMS
-643 KPLDLQELL
+643 KPLNLKELL

-658 AEVYCE
+658 CEVVAA

>member
-1 MILNVE
+1 MPE
-7 IAAMADQR
+7 QR

-32 TLLDETG
+32 TLLEETG
-39 DPFDIEHCSD
+39 EPFDIEHRSD
-49 LTSALTILNG
+49 LASAMAVLNG
-59 DGPGARFDVVLL
+59 DGPEALFDVVLL

-78 SGVETIRRVRS
+78 SGVQTISRVRS
-89 CANSAP
+89 CANAAP

-162 ELISILSG
+162 ELISVLSG
-170 EEITYINQQG
+170 EEIVYMNQQG
-180 LTILGA
+180 VSILGA
-186 EDTTELVGR
+186 RDSDKLVGR
-195 SFMEMVNPSSRE
+195 SFMEMVHPSSRE
-207 ILSEYIERY
+207 TLEEYISRY
-216 RNGYSGRADFVIMCN
+216 RNGYPGRADFTIICQ
-231 RPDGETVELEVS
+231 RPEGENVELEVS

-263 EKRKVERQLVQT
+263 DKRKVERQLVQT

-320 RERLSLISGQTER
+320 RERLALISSQTER

-346 PDDDDFAPFDPMKAV
+346 PDDDDFEPFDVMKAV
-361 GRAVDM
+361 ERAVDM
-367 IEHDCRLSG
+367 VEHDCRLSG
-376 IMIDVVPPAQMCRV
+376 ITIDVVAPRQRCFV

-399 VLVNMLTNA
+399 VLVNMLSNA
-408 RDAINENGDDANS
+408 RDAINESGDDAGS

-427 VSAMIDQDEKFLKL
+427 VSAMVDGARKSLKL

-475 LSVSYGIVEAMG
+475 LSVSFGIVEAMG
-487 GKIDV
+487 GRIDV
-492 RNEGDGACFEVTL
+492 RNEGDGACFEITL
-505 PVAQIGKEL
+505 PLADADTTKVDHHSDAGQEDGWLTKVPPNAAARGK
-514 EADGDEAV
+514 
-522 VKSARIHAD
+522 I
-531 CVDRAGRQAVR
+531 R

-549 IDAMEIIAAYLEAQG
+549 VDAMEIISGYLEAQG
-564 YSVSAATNGEDAL
+564 FNVSAASNGEDAL
-577 AIAGVMQPTILI
+577 AIAGVVQPDILI

-598 GNSLVKA
+598 GNALVKE
-605 LRARNPAM
+605 LRERNPAL

-624 AERPVDDD
+624 ADRPVEDE
-632 DGADAPVMVMP
+632 DGPDAPVTVMS
-643 KPLDLQELL
+643 KPLNLKELL
-652 GTLDEL
+652 ATLDEL
-658 AEVYCE
+658 CEVFAA

>member
-1 MILNVE
+1 
-7 IAAMADQR
+7 MADQR
-15 FRILLV
+15 FRLLLI

-32 TLLDETG
+32 TLLEETG
-39 DPFDIEHCSD
+39 EPFDIEHCSD
-49 LTSALTILNG
+49 LASAMTLLNG

-78 SGVETIRRVRS
+78 SGVETISRVRS
-89 CANSAP
+89 CKNVAP

-106 LAFEALQ
+106 LAFDALQ

-195 SFMEMVNPSSRE
+195 SFMEMVHPSSRDT
-207 ILSEYIERY
+207 LLEYIERY
-216 RNGYSGRADFVIMCN
+216 KNGYSGRADFVIMCT
-231 RPDGETVELEVS
+231 RPDGEIVELEVS

-250 GAPAMLML
+250 DAPAMLML

-263 EKRKVERQLVQT
+263 EKHKVERQLVQT

-309 YDLDAVKPAFQ
+309 YDLEAVKPAFQ

-376 IMIDVVPPAQMCRV
+376 IGIDVVAPSQKCLV

-399 VLVNMLTNA
+399 VLVNILTNA
-408 RDAINENGDDANS
+408 RDAINENGDDADG

-427 VSAMIDQDEKFLKL
+427 VSAMIDENQKFLKL
-441 AVNDNGGGVPEAAID
+441 AVNDNGGGVPEPAID

-505 PVAQIGKEL
+505 PVARIGEDVDVHTDL
-514 EADGDEAV
+514 AV
-522 VKSARIHAD
+522 EEGGHVQHDSIS
-531 CVDRAGRQAVR
+531 RAVRETIR

-564 YSVSAATNGEDAL
+564 YSVSAASNGEDAL
-577 AIAGVMQPTILI
+577 ASAGVMAPNILI
-589 TDIRMPHMD
+589 TDIRMPYMD
-598 GNSLVKA
+598 GNTLVKA
-605 LRARNPAM
+605 LRDRNPAM

-624 AERPVDDD
+624 AERPVEDD

-643 KPLDLQELL
+643 KPLDLKELL
-652 GTLDEL
+652 AVLDEL
-658 AEVYCE
+658 ADVYSQ

>member
-1 MILNVE
+1 
-7 IAAMADQR
+7 MAEQR

-21 EDNPGDAFLVR
+21 EDNPGDAFLVK
-32 TLLDETG
+32 TLLEETG
-39 DPFDIEHCSD
+39 EPFDIEHRSD
-49 LTSALTILNG
+49 LTSAMAVLNG
-59 DGPGARFDVVLL
+59 DGAEAKFDVVLL

-78 SGVETIRRVRS
+78 SGVETISRIRS
-89 CANSAP
+89 CAHVAP

-133 IRYAIERSRA
+133 IRYAIERSRS

-170 EEITYINQQG
+170 EEIAYINQQG
-180 LTILGA
+180 LSILGA
-186 EDTTELVGR
+186 GDTAELVGR
-195 SFMEMVNPSSRE
+195 SFMEMVHPTSRE
-207 ILSEYIERY
+207 TLGEYIARY
-216 RNGYSGRADFVIMCN
+216 QNGYGGRADFTIICQ
-231 RPDGETVELEVS
+231 RPDGENVELEVS

-250 GAPAMLML
+250 GMPAMLML

-263 EKRKVERQLVQT
+263 EKRKIERQLVQT

-346 PDDDDFAPFDPMKAV
+346 PDDDDFEPFEAMRAV
-361 GRAVDM
+361 ERAVDM

-376 IMIDVVPPAQMCRV
+376 IMIEVVPPAQKCFV
-390 NGRQVQLEQ
+390 TGRQVQLEQ

-408 RDAINENGDDANS
+408 RDAINENYDDSGN

-427 VSAMIDQDEKFLKL
+427 ISAMVDAKHKCLKL

-475 LSVSYGIVEAMG
+475 LSVSFGIVEAMG

-492 RNEGDGACFEVTL
+492 RNEGDGACFEITL
-505 PVAQIGKEL
+505 PLSDVRMTDTPDMG
-514 EADGDEAV
+514 GDEQA
-522 VKSARIHAD
+522 SDGQEESHLSIEAREK
-531 CVDRAGRQAVR
+531 VR

-549 IDAMEIIAAYLEAQG
+549 IDAMEIISGYLEAQG
-564 YSVSAATNGEDAL
+564 FNVSAASNGEDAL
-577 AIAGVMQPTILI
+577 AIAGIIQPDILI
-589 TDIRMPHMD
+589 TDIRMPQMD
-598 GNSLVKA
+598 GNSLVKE
-605 LRARNPAM
+605 LRERNPSL

-624 AERPVDDD
+624 ADRPVEDD
-632 DGADAPVMVMP
+632 DGADAPVMVMS
-643 KPLDLQELL
+643 KPLNLKELL
-652 GTLDEL
+652 GILDEL
-658 AEVYCE
+658 TEVCVQ

>member
-1 MILNVE
+1 MPE
-7 IAAMADQR
+7 QR

-32 TLLDETG
+32 TLLEETG
-39 DPFDIEHCSD
+39 EPFDIEHRSD
-49 LTSALTILNG
+49 LASAMAVLNG
-59 DGPGARFDVVLL
+59 DGPDALFDVVLL

-78 SGVETIRRVRS
+78 SGVQTISRVRS
-89 CANSAP
+89 CANAAP

-162 ELISILSG
+162 ELISVLSG
-170 EEITYINQQG
+170 EEIVYMNQQG
-180 LTILGA
+180 VSILGA
-186 EDTTELVGR
+186 RDSDKLVGR
-195 SFMEMVNPSSRE
+195 SFMEMVHPSSRE
-207 ILSEYIERY
+207 TLEEYISRY
-216 RNGYSGRADFVIMCN
+216 RNGYPGRADFTIICQ
-231 RPDGETVELEVS
+231 RPEGENVELEVS

-263 EKRKVERQLVQT
+263 DKRKVERQLVQT

-320 RERLSLISGQTER
+320 RERLALISSQTER

-346 PDDDDFAPFDPMKAV
+346 PDDDDFAPFDVMKAV
-361 GRAVDM
+361 ERAVDM
-367 IEHDCRLSG
+367 VEHDCRLSG
-376 IMIDVVPPAQMCRV
+376 IAIDVVAPRQRCFV

-399 VLVNMLTNA
+399 VLVNMLSNA
-408 RDAINENGDDANS
+408 RDAINESGDDAGS

-427 VSAMIDQDEKFLKL
+427 VSAMVDEARKSLKL

-475 LSVSYGIVEAMG
+475 LSVSFGIVEAMG
-487 GKIDV
+487 GRIDV
-492 RNEGDGACFEVTL
+492 
-505 PVAQIGKEL
+505 
-514 EADGDEAV
+514 
-522 VKSARIHAD
+522 
-531 CVDRAGRQAVR
+531 
-542 VLVVDDE
+542 
-549 IDAMEIIAAYLEAQG
+549 
-564 YSVSAATNGEDAL
+564 
-577 AIAGVMQPTILI
+577 
-589 TDIRMPHMD
+589 
-598 GNSLVKA
+598 
-605 LRARNPAM
+605 
-613 PVIVMTGHPGD
+613 
-624 AERPVDDD
+624 
-632 DGADAPVMVMP
+632 
-643 KPLDLQELL
+643 
-652 GTLDEL
+652 
-658 AEVYCE
+658 

>member
-1 MILNVE
+1 MEQENMPE
-7 IAAMADQR
+7 KR

-32 TLLDETG
+32 TLLEETG
-39 DPFDIEHCSD
+39 EPFDIEHCSD
-49 LTSALTILNG
+49 LRTAMQVLNG
-59 DGPGARFDVVLL
+59 TGADARFDVVLL

-78 SGVETIRRVRS
+78 SGVETISRVRE
-89 CANSAP
+89 CTNTAP

-162 ELISILSG
+162 ELISVLSG
-170 EEITYINQQG
+170 DEIAYINQQG
-180 LTILGA
+180 LSILGA
-186 EDTTELVGR
+186 EDSAELVGR
-195 SFMEMVNPSSRE
+195 SFMEMVHPSSRE
-207 ILSEYIERY
+207 TLEECIARY
-216 RNGYSGRADFVIMCN
+216 SNGYGGRADFTIMCC
-231 RPDGETVELEVS
+231 RPNGETVELEVS
-243 AIAFTHE
+243 AIAFTHK

-263 EKRKVERQLVQT
+263 EKRKIERQLVQT

-320 RERLSLISGQTER
+320 RERLGLISSQTER

-346 PDDDDFAPFDPMKAV
+346 PDDDDFAPFDPMKAI

-376 IMIDVVPPAQMCRV
+376 IMIDVVPPMRACLV
-390 NGRQVQLEQ
+390 KGRQVQLEQ

-408 RDAINENGDDANS
+408 RDAINENGDDASS

-427 VSAMIDQDEKFLKL
+427 VSALVDEENRVLKL

-487 GKIDV
+487 GKINV
-492 RNEGDGACFEVTL
+492 RNEGDGACFEIIL
-505 PVAQIGKEL
+505 PIAEMGAGEDSQTDQ
-514 EADGDEAV
+514 ADVSDPEESRSRVDADER
-522 VKSARIHAD
+522 KNI
-531 CVDRAGRQAVR
+531 R

-549 IDAMEIIAAYLEAQG
+549 LDAMEIIAAYLEGQG
-564 YSVSAATNGEDAL
+564 YSVSAASNGEDAL
-577 AIAGVMQPTILI
+577 AIAGAMQPNILI

-598 GNSLVKA
+598 GNSLIKA
-605 LRARNPAM
+605 LRERDPGL

-624 AERPVDDD
+624 AECPVEDDAS
-632 DGADAPVMVMP
+632 ADAPVMVMS
-643 KPLDLQELL
+643 KPLDLKELL
-652 GTLDEL
+652 CVLDEIS
-658 AEVYCE
+658 EVFRS

>member
-1 MILNVE
+1 MTMPE
-7 IAAMADQR
+7 QR

-32 TLLDETG
+32 TLLEETG
-39 DPFDIEHCSD
+39 EPFDIEHRSD
-49 LTSALTILNG
+49 LRSAMAVLNG
-59 DGPGARFDVVLL
+59 DGPDALFDVVLL

-78 SGVETIRRVRS
+78 SGVATISQIRS
-89 CANSAP
+89 CANTAP

-170 EEITYINQQG
+170 EEIVYINQQG
-180 LTILGA
+180 LSILGA
-186 EDTTELVGR
+186 EDSAALVGR
-195 SFMEMVNPSSRE
+195 SFMEMVHPTSKE
-207 ILSEYIERY
+207 TLGEYIARY
-216 RNGYSGRADFVIMCN
+216 QDGYGGRADFTIICQ
-231 RPDGETVELEVS
+231 RPDGDNVELEVS

-263 EKRKVERQLVQT
+263 EKRRIERQLVQT

-309 YDLDAVKPAFQ
+309 YDLEAVKPAFQ
-320 RERLSLISGQTER
+320 RERLSLISSQTER

-346 PDDDDFAPFDPMKAV
+346 PDDDDFVPFDPMKAV
-361 GRAVDM
+361 ERSVDM

-376 IMIDVVPPAQMCRV
+376 IMIEVVPPAQACLV
-390 NGRQVQLEQ
+390 KGRQVQLEQ

-408 RDAINENGDDANS
+408 RDAINENGDDGS

-427 VSAMIDQDEKFLKL
+427 LSAMVDENHKVLKL

-475 LSVSYGIVEAMG
+475 LSVSFGIVEAMN

-505 PVAQIGKEL
+505 PIVSFGNVSEDIF
-514 EADGDEAV
+514 ADIPDEQVFNDTSSNTA
-522 VKSARIHAD
+522 ARQNTRI
-531 CVDRAGRQAVR
+531 
-542 VLVVDDE
+542 LVVDDE
-549 IDAMEIIAAYLEAQG
+549 IDAMEIISGYLEAQG
-564 YSVSAATNGEDAL
+564 YNVSAASNGEDAL
-577 AIAGVMQPTILI
+577 AIAGVVQPDILI
-589 TDIRMPHMD
+589 TDIRMPQMD
-598 GNSLVKA
+598 GNSLVKELRSRDPA
-605 LRARNPAM
+605 L

-632 DGADAPVMVMP
+632 GADAPVMVMS
-643 KPLDLQELL
+643 KPLNLKELL
-652 GTLDEL
+652 GILDEL
-658 AEVYCE
+658 SEVCGQM

>member
-1 MILNVE
+1 MPE
-7 IAAMADQR
+7 QR

-32 TLLDETG
+32 TLLEETG
-39 DPFDIEHCSD
+39 EPFDIEHRSD
-49 LTSALTILNG
+49 LRSAMAVLNG
-59 DGPGARFDVVLL
+59 DGPDALFDVVLL

-78 SGVETIRRVRS
+78 SGVATISQIRS
-89 CANSAP
+89 CANTAP

-170 EEITYINQQG
+170 EEIVYINQQG
-180 LTILGA
+180 LSILGA
-186 EDTTELVGR
+186 EDSAALVGR
-195 SFMEMVNPSSRE
+195 SFMEMVHPTSKE
-207 ILSEYIERY
+207 TLGEYIARY
-216 RNGYSGRADFVIMCN
+216 QDGYGGRADFTIICQ
-231 RPDGETVELEVS
+231 RPDGDNVELEVS

-263 EKRKVERQLVQT
+263 EKRRIERQLVQT

-309 YDLDAVKPAFQ
+309 YDLEAVKPAFQ
-320 RERLSLISGQTER
+320 RERLSLISSQTER

-346 PDDDDFAPFDPMKAV
+346 PDDDDFVPFDPMKAV
-361 GRAVDM
+361 ERSVDM

-376 IMIDVVPPAQMCRV
+376 IMIEVVPPAQACLV
-390 NGRQVQLEQ
+390 KGRQVQLEQ

-408 RDAINENGDDANS
+408 RDAINENGDDGS

-427 VSAMIDQDEKFLKL
+427 LSAMVDENHKVLKL

-475 LSVSYGIVEAMG
+475 LSVSFGIVEAMN

-505 PVAQIGKEL
+505 PIVSFGNVSEDIF
-514 EADGDEAV
+514 ADIPDEQVFNDTSSNTA
-522 VKSARIHAD
+522 ARQNTRI
-531 CVDRAGRQAVR
+531 
-542 VLVVDDE
+542 LVVDDE
-549 IDAMEIIAAYLEAQG
+549 IDAMEIISGYLEAQG
-564 YSVSAATNGEDAL
+564 YNVSAASNGEDAL
-577 AIAGVMQPTILI
+577 AIAGVVQPDILI
-589 TDIRMPHMD
+589 TDIRMPQMD
-598 GNSLVKA
+598 GNSLVKELRSRDPA
-605 LRARNPAM
+605 L

-632 DGADAPVMVMP
+632 GADAPVMVMS
-643 KPLDLQELL
+643 KPLNLKELL
-652 GTLDEL
+652 GILDEL
-658 AEVYCE
+658 SEVCGQM